1 MRQGLDASSI
11 ANQLHA
17 HPYRVRK
24 NMEIANRVTL
34 SQCQQKLATLAQLD
48 QDMKSGKLDKKM
60 AFELFLLEL
69 RR

>member
-1 MRQGLDASSI
+1 MKQGKDASSI
-11 ANQLHA
+11 ASILHA

-24 NMEIANRVTL
+24 NMESANRISL
-34 SQCQQKLATLAQLD
+34 SECQKMLATLAQLD
-48 QDMKSGKLDKKM
+48 QNMKSGKLDKKM